1 MENSNPKSG
10 LTKSIRYFYGIGDMF
25 FALMTSVY
33 SYYLTF
39 YYTNVAMLSL
49 GTVALLVSVSSIF
62 DSATAWVYGAVINST
77 KPMKWG
83 RYRSWLVVITW
94 LLPVTSFLL
103 YCRIGKSEAVA
114 TVFFFIAMFASRIVQ
129 NFPYTANVAMIKP
142 GLAR

>member
-62 DSATAWVYGAVINST
+62 DSEI
-77 KPMKWG
+77 G
-83 RYRSWLVVITW
+83 RAHV
-94 LLPVTSFLL
+94 
-103 YCRIGKSEAVA
+103 
-114 TVFFFIAMFASRIVQ
+114 
-129 NFPYTANVAMIKP
+129 
-142 GLAR
+142 